1 MYAYDVYC
9 SLNTGRFLPF
19 LPSFLIEGGRD
30 LSDPDYVK
38 KWCGFYHSVA
48 VGCES
53 LTLYRTVVYTTTR
66 RHAVESD
73 NNIRLIEYDDLTPC
87 EMCEEPVCNFHE
99 VHFADCSC
107 ELKMWYEDNL
117 RMAQSG

>member
-9 SLNTGRFLPF
+9 KPQHWQVFPF

-53 LTLYRTVVYTTTR
+53 LTLYKIL
-66 RHAVESD
+66 AM
-73 NNIRLIEYDDLTPC
+73 L
-87 EMCEEPVCNFHE
+87 
-99 VHFADCSC
+99 VHIS
-107 ELKMWYEDNL
+107 
-117 RMAQSG
+117 R